1 MEPAENEKLE
11 SANAQD
17 AQPDAKPEQ
26 DAVPEQEQEQE
37 QSGEGKEGSFAADL
51 MDLLESVFVS
61 VFVVMLIFTF
71 LVCTADV
78 DGDSM
83 KPTLEDGDRL
93 LVSRI
98 DRSYETGDVLILDA
112 KKAYIFNDEMQVTEQ
127 EGLGKRIVKRLIA
140 QGGQE
145 VDIHFDEGVVYV
157 DGQPLDEPYVSSLTN
172 YSTGSFQF
180 PITVPEGYIFV
191 LGDNRYISK
200 DSRSD
205 EIGFVPV
212 NQIVGKVFL
221 RLSPLSSFGKVG

>member
-1 MEPAENEKLE
+1 MEPAENEKLAAE
-11 SANAQD
+11 TE
-17 AQPDAKPEQ
+17 QPDTVPQTEAK
-26 DAVPEQEQEQE
+26 QEQTEQK
-37 QSGEGKEGSFAADL
+37 SGENKEGSFAADL
-51 MDLLESVFVS
+51 LDLLESVIVS

-98 DRSYETGDVLILDA
+98 DRSYETGDILILDA
-112 KKAYIFNDEMQVTEQ
+112 DKAYLYDDEMHVTEQ
-127 EGLGKRIVKRLIA
+127 NGLGKRIVKRLIA

-180 PITVPEGYIFV
+180 PITVPEG
-191 LGDNRYISK
+191 
-200 DSRSD
+200 
-205 EIGFVPV
+205 
-212 NQIVGKVFL
+212 
-221 RLSPLSSFGKVG
+221 

>member
-1 MEPAENEKLE
+1 MEPAENEKLAAE
-11 SANAQD
+11 TE
-17 AQPDAKPEQ
+17 QPETVPQAEAK
-26 DAVPEQEQEQE
+26 QEQTEQK
-37 QSGEGKEGSFAADL
+37 SGENKEGSFAADL
-51 MDLLESVFVS
+51 LDLLESVIVS

-98 DRSYETGDVLILDA
+98 DRSYETGDILILDA
-112 KKAYIFNDEMQVTEQ
+112 DKAYLYDDEMHVTEQ
-127 EGLGKRIVKRLIA
+127 NGLGKRIVKRLIA

-172 YSTGSFQF
+172 YSTGSFEF
-180 PITVPEGYIFV
+180 PLKVPEGYIFV

-205 EIGFVPV
+205 EIGFVPE
-212 NQIVGKVFL
+212 NQIIGRVFL
-221 RLSPLSSFGKVG
+221 RLSPLSSFGKVS